1 MTEENIKTEARNIL
15 ETLASMPFD
24 DCLPLLRTFQAFPP
38 RPGLYA
44 IRHRVEGILYIGKS
58 LHIRNRF
65 MGGHKALY
73 MSYVDRL
80 DPDDVRIAVVP
91 LTYEQRLCLLD
102 LEATMIQIV
111 KPRYNSVIRQSED

>member
-1 MTEENIKTEARNIL
+1 MTEEKTKAEARRIL
-15 ETLASMPFD
+15 EILASMPFD
-24 DCLPLLRTFQAFPP
+24 DCLPLLRTFKDFPP

-44 IRHRVEGILYIGKS
+44 IRHRIEGILYIGKS